1 MTAEAADLA
10 IDTVMGDVSIR
21 PILLRATRAFWSFG
35 VTLVE
40 PFCCREVDSCKRPF
54 GMPG

>member
-40 PFCCREVDSCKRPF
+40 PFCCRDVDSCKRPF